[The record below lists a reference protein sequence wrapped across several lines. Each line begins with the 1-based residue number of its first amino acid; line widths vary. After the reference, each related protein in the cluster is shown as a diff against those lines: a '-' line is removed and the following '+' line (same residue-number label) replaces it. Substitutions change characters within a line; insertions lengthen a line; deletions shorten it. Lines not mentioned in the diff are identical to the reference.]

1 MNNTMEYKGYIGS
14 VEFSEADQIL
24 YGKVQGIRSLIS
36 YEGTTVTELVE
47 DFHSAVDDYLEL
59 CSAEGKTPE
68 KAFKGSFNVRFKNP
82 VLHKKAAVYAY
93 NHSVSL
99 NSVVEESVAEYLTY
113 QQPTRYRNEVRYGR
127 RVLYVSIFT
136 SRKYRYALKDS
147 DSPSSSPPASYP
159 ASLPSPQG
167 TSRAAIRIPSGPL

>member
-59 CSAEGKTPE
+59 CSAEGKSEAYPR
-68 KAFKGSFNVRFKNP
+68 GS
-82 VLHKKAAVYAY
+82 A
-93 NHSVSL
+93 
-99 NSVVEESVAEYLTY
+99 
-113 QQPTRYRNEVRYGR
+113 
-127 RVLYVSIFT
+127 
-136 SRKYRYALKDS
+136 
-147 DSPSSSPPASYP
+147 
-159 ASLPSPQG
+159 
-167 TSRAAIRIPSGPL
+167 